1 MNKQMIEDILQW
13 EKEYLTM
20 NKKLTDREKEILK
33 GDSIKTNEGMVF
45 GRMYADWK
53 NKKVT
58 IMNDEYLE
66 EQIIEQIKVLVEELG
81 GNLKQLTRV
90 DSTDR
95 MSKIIEI
102 EYNINE

>member
-33 GDSIKTNEGMVF
+33 GDSIKTNEGMVI

-53 NKKVT
+53 
-58 IMNDEYLE
+58 
-66 EQIIEQIKVLVEELG
+66 
-81 GNLKQLTRV
+81 KQKGY
-90 DSTDR
+90 DY
-95 MSKIIEI
+95 E
-102 EYNINE
+102 